1 MARVIQ
7 PPLDQL
13 PNLPARLTE
22 GERQVLE
29 LFNTQLPESWE
40 IYVQPHLNGLRPD
53 FVLLNPRAG
62 IGVFEVK
69 DWDLAAMDYWAEPG
83 AQGKLPKLMARNRE
97 GTTFS
102 REAENPVSKVR
113 RYKEEIFNLYCPN
126 LSDEH
131 GFGAIT
137 AGVILTQAPR
147 AAAKSLLRQFHNP
160 GELRFPQY
168 HPISGSDDLQALNL
182 TNVFPEFQRTTSMIM
197 RQTDADDLRGW
208 LREPYFSREQREIP
222 VLNARQREIAG
233 TRTEAGYRR
242 VKGPAGSGKS
252 LALAARS
259 AELAAAG
266 NTVLVTAFNITMI
279 NYLKDLASRYHTQRE
294 EVRRQIDF
302 LHFHRW
308 CRRVCEEAGARDR
321 YDDLWAKFNLDAILD
336 IQMAELVQNVYADP
350 QTREHAPRYDAIMV
364 DEGQDFLLGWWNT
377 LRMALNPGGEMLLVA
392 DKTQNIYGR
401 ARAWTDAPM
410 PGAGFNGPWFG
421 LDSAYRLP
429 AQVIPFLQEYSNLF
443 LVGED
448 VEIPAQMAL
457 SGPANLRWVQINPW
471 ENAAEICVG
480 EVRNQMKN
488 LFVDTANPDLV
499 FISPNDDVGRRFVER
514 FAAVGIN
521 VLHTFDERDDVSRRQ
536 KLAFWKGAPNIKATT
551 THSYKGWE
559 SRHLIVYVESIETTE
574 DRALLYTALTRLLQ
588 HENGSSL
595 TVISSCQDAQL
606 RAFGQTWPDFVV
618 SDGEGEQAIGRAP
631 EDQVN
636 GPRRGAMARLRA
648 TSVQASEAAYQ
659 HGFGI
664 PDMPAPATLQG
675 ITENSTA
682 PLANVANAEI
692 VVGARVNV
700 VGIGSGKVEK
710 LSKTKAWVMLDHGT
724 RCEIALNLLHRK
736 G

>member
-13 PNLPARLTE
+13 PNLPTPLTE

-29 LFNTQLPESWE
+29 LFNTQLSESWE

-53 FVLLNPRAG
+53 FVLLNPRVG

-69 DWDLAAMDYWAEPG
+69 DWDLAAMDYWAQPG
-83 AQGKLPKLMARNRE
+83 DQGKLPKLMARNRE
-97 GTTFS
+97 GITFS
-102 REAENPVSKVR
+102 RETENPVSKVR

-126 LSDEH
+126 LSDER
-131 GFGAIT
+131 GLGAIT
-137 AGVILTQAPR
+137 AGVILTQVPR
-147 AAAKSLLRQFHNP
+147 AVAKSLLRQFYIP
-160 GELRFPQY
+160 GESRFPKY
-168 HPISGSDDLQALNL
+168 YPISGSDDLQSQNL
-182 TNVFPEFQRTTSMIM
+182 TNVFPEYKRTNSVIM
-197 RQTDADDLRGW
+197 HQTAADDLRGW

-266 NTVLVTAFNITMI
+266 STVLVTAFNITMI
-279 NYLKDLASRYHTQRE
+279 NYLRDLAARYRTQRE
-294 EVRRQIDF
+294 VVKRQIDF

-308 CRRVCEEAGARDR
+308 CRRVCEEAGVRDQ
-321 YDDLWAKFNLDAILD
+321 YDDLWVRFQLDAVLD
-336 IQMAELVQNVYADP
+336 SKMAELVQCVYTDP
-350 QTREHAPRYDAIMV
+350 QTSKHAPRYDAIMV
-364 DEGQDFLLGWWNT
+364 DEGQDFFLVWWNT

-429 AQVIPFLQEYSNLF
+429 AQVIPLLQEYSNQF

-448 VEIPAQMAL
+448 VEIPAQMGL

-480 EVRNQMKN
+480 EVRNQMKS
-488 LFVDTANPDLV
+488 LFGDTANPDLV
-499 FISPNDDVGRRFVER
+499 FISPNDDVGRRFVEQ
-514 FAAVGIN
+514 FAAFGIN

-559 SRHLIVYVESIETTE
+559 SRHIIVYVESIDTPE

-588 HENGSSL
+588 HENGSAL

-606 RAFGQTWPDFVV
+606 RAFGQTWPEFVD
-618 SDGEGEQAIGRAP
+618 SDGAGGQTIGHQP
-631 EDQVN
+631 EDQVK
-636 GPRRGAMARLRA
+636 GPQRGLTARLRA
-648 TSVQASEAAYQ
+648 NSVQASQAASQ
-659 HGFGI
+659 HSFGS
-664 PDMPAPATLQG
+664 PGMPAPTTLQR
-675 ITENSTA
+675 ITESST
-682 PLANVANAEI
+682 VSSTHTTNADI
-692 VVGARVNV
+692 AIGARVNV
-700 VGIGSGKVEK
+700 AGFGPGNVER
-710 LSKTKAWVMLDHGT
+710 LSKTKAWVMLDRGT
-724 RCEIALNLLHRK
+724 RCEVPLRLLQ
-736 G
+736 